1 MQYYSIQKTADI
13 NGTFTAYLKQNFVVK
28 PETEPEPGPKPG
40 YNPDRIQ
47 ILTLINQIS
56 RVLNSSG
63 DLMRNLNVILIMLKE
78 YLPVRNP
85 CLLIN
90 DQVVNRYFID
100 LAPEI
105 SEDEK
110 NLWNL
115 RATEQQRTSPMTY
128 FQEMVLYPEEPDVLQ
143 LPCLPETSS
152 NHIARVIQP
161 LTFQRQGLPL
171 GVLSLMVMNRER
183 LGITSKICRCLGDMI
198 AVAMIAR
205 GFPVATIVDSHQE
218 NDGIPRV
225 IDEVVGRSEP
235 MKKLAETI
243 LKVSSSKASVMI
255 YGESGTGKELL
266 ARAIHNNGFHRK
278 APFIGVNCAALTD
291 NLLESE
297 LFGHEKGAFTG
308 ATISRKGRF
317 ELADGG
323 TLFLDEI
330 GDTTLNFQTK
340 ILRVLQEGEFERLG
354 GTRTIRVDVRIVC
367 ATNLNLERAVEQH
380 RFREDLYYRLNVI
393 KLEVPPLRDR
403 RVDIPLMVNCFL
415 AKLNQEHQ
423 STVAIRPRDLARLQ
437 ELRWPGNVRELENL
451 IHSAFLME
459 RNNHLF
465 FDDAIRDAETATRD
479 SGTGIGSAFV
489 HTERFYAGA
498 PSEPTALSPVGTG
511 SLAEEE
517 TAAIEQALRNAGG
530 IQVKAA
536 QSLGISIRQLR
547 YRIKKYRIAVRKLP
561 VISH

>member
-1 MQYYSIQKTADI
+1 M
-13 NGTFTAYLKQNFVVK
+13 
-28 PETEPEPGPKPG
+28 
-40 YNPDRIQ
+40 
-47 ILTLINQIS
+47 NQVS

-63 DLMRNLNVILIMLKE
+63 DLMRNLNVILMMLKE

-90 DQVVNRYFID
+90 DHVVNRYFID

-105 SEDEK
+105 SEEEK

-115 RATEQQRTSPMTY
+115 RASEHQRSSPLTY
-128 FQEMVLYPEEPDVLQ
+128 FQEMVLYPEEPDILQ
-143 LPCLPETSS
+143 LPCLADATKD
-152 NHIARVIQP
+152 HVARVIQP
-161 LTFQRQGLPL
+161 LVFQRQGLPL
-171 GVLSLMVMNRER
+171 GILSIMVMSPDH
-183 LGITSKICRCLGDMI
+183 LGTTSKILHSLGDMI

-205 GFPVATIVDSHQE
+205 GFPVAKILDSQQKH
-218 NDGIPRV
+218 DGIPRV
-225 IDEVVGRSEP
+225 IDDIVGCSKP
-235 MKKLAETI
+235 MKKLADTI
-243 LKVSSSKASVMI
+243 RKVSSSKASVMI

-278 APFIGVNCAALTD
+278 APFVGVNCAALTD
-291 NLLESE
+291 SLLESE

-308 ATISRKGRF
+308 ATMPRKGRF

-367 ATNLNLERAVEQH
+367 ATNHNLERAVKENS
-380 RFREDLYYRLNVI
+380 FREDLYYRLNVI

-403 RVDIPLMVNCFL
+403 RMDIPLMVSYFVAN
-415 AKLNQEHQ
+415 LNQENQ
-423 STVAIRPRDLARLQ
+423 KSVTIRSQDMARLQ
-437 ELRWPGNVRELENL
+437 ELRWSGNVRELENL
-451 IHSAFLME
+451 VHSAFLME
-459 RNNHLF
+459 QDNYLDF
-465 FDDAIRDAETATRD
+465 GDAIQDAAKTLPREPFLYNR
-479 SGTGIGSAFV
+479 I
-489 HTERFYAGA
+489 
-498 PSEPTALSPVGTG
+498 SEKPINRSTSSR
-511 SLAEEE
+511 SLEEE
-517 TAAIEQALRNAGG
+517 EVAAIEQALQDASG

-536 QSLGISIRQLR
+536 RMLGISIRQLR

-561 VISH
+561 VF